1 MAWLPMYSK
10 PGTYQSSTKERVM
23 GARGIGP
30 RMRYVAKSKQSDP
43 MKALPITSH
52 SPVFCIDNGSI
63 LGHLE

>member
-1 MAWLPMYSK
+1 
-10 PGTYQSSTKERVM
+10 M

-43 MKALPITSH
+43 MKALPITLH
-52 SPVFCIDNGSI
+52 SPVFCIDNGST